1 MHNGRHVVRTDGV
14 KPIAIG
20 QIGIWMSGKFGDEA
34 GEGAKP
40 ADQLKEVA

>member
-1 MHNGRHVVRTDGV
+1 VLAEGRLSPAVRPADTS
-14 KPIAIG
+14 IG

-34 GEGAKP
+34 SEGAKP